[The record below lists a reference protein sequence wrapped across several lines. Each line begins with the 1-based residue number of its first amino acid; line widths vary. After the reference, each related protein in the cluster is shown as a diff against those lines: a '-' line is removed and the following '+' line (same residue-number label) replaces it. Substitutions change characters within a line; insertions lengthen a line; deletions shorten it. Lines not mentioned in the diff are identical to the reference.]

1 MARQRVKPSRQ
12 NKDAE
17 TQSIGELPAAS
28 GRSSS
33 ATMRRHAHNGSLSP
47 DTKRRIEELAYE
59 LYQQRGCRHGDDWKD
74 WLEAERRMIAAQEAT
89 E

>member
-1 MARQRVKPSRQ
+1 MARQRVKASRQ

-17 TQSIGELPAAS
+17 TQSISDLPAAT

-33 ATMRRHAHNGSLSP
+33 KTMRGHAHNGALSP

-59 LYQQRGCRHGDDWKD
+59 FYQQRGCRHGDDWKD
-74 WLEAERRMIAAQEAT
+74 WLEAERLTIAAQEAAD
-89 E
+89 